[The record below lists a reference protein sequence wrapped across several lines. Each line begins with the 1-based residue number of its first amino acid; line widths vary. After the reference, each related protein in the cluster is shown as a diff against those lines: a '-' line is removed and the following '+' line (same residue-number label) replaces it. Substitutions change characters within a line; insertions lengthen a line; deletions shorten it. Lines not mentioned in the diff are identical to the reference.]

1 MATQEHRSKLALG
14 VSLAP
19 RSCAAPVAAVLIL
32 ASAATQAD
40 PSFYVGPIFGIATAP
55 DGRLLVAD
63 SAQGVVD
70 GDSGDVLAVL
80 PGIVDIASIAGTG
93 EMWAITGGLTDLT
106 VDSGQA
112 LWRIDGNGEAT
123 QIVNLFAYEAK
134 FNPHPA
140 AVDSN
145 PFDVADLGGDEALVA
160 DAGGN
165 TLLKVNKHGNVK
177 LVAVLPDELVSTANA
192 EVILGEDFPPRLS
205 AQPVAT
211 SVAIGPDGYFYVG
224 ELKGF
229 PAPLGESRVW
239 RIAPNARNARCGVSP
254 LCTAA
259 LDGLTSI
266 VDLAFGPDG
275 RLYAA
280 QIDDQS
286 WLAVELA
293 VFVGVPFPL
302 GGSVVACDLVTT
314 SCHTVVS
321 DQPVLTTITF
331 RSDGLWGATNSF
343 FPDTDVIRLFP

>member
-1 MATQEHRSKLALG
+1 MATQKHRTKLALAVG
-14 VSLAP
+14 RAL
-19 RSCAAPVAAVLIL
+19 RSCGGPAAAVLML
-32 ASAATQAD
+32 ASAVTQAD
-40 PSFYVGPIFGIATAP
+40 PSFYVGPIFGIATAA

-70 GDSGDVLAVL
+70 GRTGEVIAVL
-80 PGIVDIASIAGTG
+80 PGIVDIALIAGSD
-93 EMWAITGGLTDLT
+93 EMWAITGPTDVL

-123 QIVNLFAYEAK
+123 QVANLFAYEAK

-165 TLLKVNKHGNVK
+165 TLLKVNKHGKVK

-192 EVILGEDFPPRLS
+192 EAILGEDFPPQLP

-211 SVAIGPDGYFYVG
+211 SIAIGPDGYFYVG

-229 PAPLGESRVW
+229 PAPLNDSGVW
-239 RIAPNARNARCGVSP
+239 RIAPNARNAMCGVSP
-254 LCTAA
+254 LCTLA
-259 LDGLTSI
+259 LEGLTSI

-293 VFVGVPFPL
+293 AFEGAPIPL
-302 GGSVVACDLVTT
+302 GGSVVACNLVTK
-314 SCHTVVS
+314 SCQTVVS

-343 FPDTDVIRLFP
+343 FPGTDVTRLLP

>member
-1 MATQEHRSKLALG
+1 MVTQKHRSKLALAVG
-14 VSLAP
+14 RVLRPCGGPA
-19 RSCAAPVAAVLIL
+19 AAVLML
-32 ASAATQAD
+32 ASAVTQAD
-40 PSFYVGPIFGIATAP
+40 PSFYVGQIFGIATAA

-70 GDSGDVLAVL
+70 GRTGEVIAVL
-80 PGIVDIASIAGTG
+80 PGIVDIAPIAGSD
-93 EMWAITGGLTDLT
+93 EMWAITAGTDVL

-123 QIVNLFAYEAK
+123 QVVNLFAYEAK

-165 TLLKVNKHGNVK
+165 TLLKVNKHGKVK
-177 LVAVLPDELVSTANA
+177 LIAVLPDELVSTTNA
-192 EVILGEDFPPRLS
+192 EAILGEDFPPQLP

-229 PAPLGESRVW
+229 PAPLNDSGVW
-239 RIAPNARNARCGVSP
+239 RIAPNARNATCGVSP
-254 LCTAA
+254 LCTLA

-266 VDLAFGPDG
+266 VKLAFGPDG

-280 QIDDQS
+280 QIDDRS
-286 WLAVELA
+286 WLVPELA
-293 VFVGVPFPL
+293 AFEGAPFAL

-314 SCHTVVS
+314 NCQTVVS
-321 DQPVLTTITF
+321 GLPVLTTITF
-331 RSDGLWGATNSF
+331 RSDGLWGATKSF
-343 FPDTDVIRLFP
+343 FPGTDVTQLLP

>member
-1 MATQEHRSKLALG
+1 MIPRKHRSKFTLA
-14 VSLAP
+14 VSLALT
-19 RSCAAPVAAVLIL
+19 SCPAPILAVLTL
-32 ASAATQAD
+32 VPAATQAD
-40 PSFYVGPIFGIATAP
+40 PSFYVGPIFGIATAA

-70 GDSGDVLAVL
+70 GRTGEVIAVL
-80 PGIVDIASIAGTG
+80 PGVVDIAPIAGSD
-93 EMWAITGGLTDLT
+93 EMWAITGPTDVL

-123 QIVNLFAYEAK
+123 QVANLFAYEAK

-165 TLLKVNKHGNVK
+165 TLLKVNKHGKVK
-177 LVAVLPDELVSTANA
+177 LIAVLPDELVSTANA
-192 EVILGEDFPPRLS
+192 EAILGQDFPPQLP

-229 PAPLGESRVW
+229 PAPLNDSGVW
-239 RIAPNARNARCGVSP
+239 RIAPNARNATCGVSP
-254 LCTAA
+254 LCTLA

-266 VDLAFGPDG
+266 VKLAFGPDG

-286 WLAVELA
+286 WLVPELA
-293 VFVGVPFPL
+293 AFEGAPFPL

-314 SCHTVVS
+314 NCQTVVS
-321 DQPVLTTITF
+321 GLPVLTTITF

-343 FPDTDVIRLFP
+343 FPGTDVIQLLP

>member
-1 MATQEHRSKLALG
+1 MATQKHRSKLALAVG
-14 VSLAP
+14 RALG
-19 RSCAAPVAAVLIL
+19 SCGGPAAAVLML
-32 ASAATQAD
+32 APAVTHAD
-40 PSFYVGPIFGIATAP
+40 PSFYVGPIYSVATAT

-63 SAQGVVD
+63 YAQGVVD
-70 GDSGDVLAVL
+70 GDTGEVLAVL
-80 PGIVDIASIAGTG
+80 PNIVDIAPIAGSD
-93 EMWAITGGLTDLT
+93 ELWALTTADPVT
-106 VDSGQA
+106 EDSGQA

-165 TLLKVNKHGNVK
+165 TLLKVDKHGKVK

-192 EVILGEDFPPRLS
+192 EAILGEDFPPQLP

-211 SVAIGPDGYFYVG
+211 SIAIGPDGYFYVG

-229 PAPLGESRVW
+229 PAPLNDSGVW

-254 LCTAA
+254 LCTLA

-293 VFVGVPFPL
+293 AFEGAPIPL

-314 SCHTVVS
+314 NCQTVVS
-321 DQPVLTTITF
+321 GLPVLTTITF

-343 FPDTDVIRLFP
+343 FPGTDVTRLLP